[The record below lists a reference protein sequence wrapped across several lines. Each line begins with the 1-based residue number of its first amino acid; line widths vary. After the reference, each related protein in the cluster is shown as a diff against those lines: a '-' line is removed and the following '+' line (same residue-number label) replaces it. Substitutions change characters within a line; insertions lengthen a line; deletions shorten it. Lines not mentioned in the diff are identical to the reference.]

1 MTRLA
6 ALLLALL
13 AALPASVAHARDRLT
28 IGIGQFPSD
37 LHPTAGNSM
46 AAKSYVLGLTQRPL
60 TAFDASWQLVCLLCT
75 ELPTFE
81 NGKAVKE
88 PQPDGTMG
96 VALTYTLQ
104 PGARWGDG
112 VPVTTKDVLFTLEVG
127 RDPQSGLAN
136 AEMYRR
142 IPRIDAVDDKTFV
155 VHETKLTYD
164 YNALGDFHILPEHLE
179 RPVFAKDPA
188 TYRNRTVFDTDPTNP
203 GLAFGPYRIASVTP
217 GSRIDLDRNPTWWGD
232 PPAFDHITLKGIENT
247 AALEANLLSGEI
259 DMIEGSVGLSLEQAL
274 AFEKRNGDR
283 FKVAYKPGLVFEHI
297 DPNLDNPILADVRV
311 RQALMYGSDR
321 AAIDKRLF
329 GGRQPPAATFVSP
342 LDWVYA
348 ADLPPYPFDP
358 KRAAALLEEAGW
370 KPGPDGTRVDAQG
383 HPLRLELATTAGNRT
398 RELVQQVLQSQWR
411 QLGID
416 VHAQGRAAARLL
428 RRDGPAP
435 DLPRPGALRLD
446 LGPRER
452 AADHPPLRRDPDRRE
467 RLGGPERQRLPQPQ
481 GRRPPRRDRGRAR
494 QGEAPRDVARAAGHL
509 PPGPAEPAALPPLGS
524 ARLAEVAGGDRA
536 DRPAGAGDA
545 VGGAVAGNGRRVTR
559 DATIATGEGT
569 ATRS

>member
-1 MTRLA
+1 MARLA

-37 LHPTAGNSM
+37 LHPTAGDSM

-81 NGKAVKE
+81 NGKAVRE
-88 PQPDGTMG
+88 PQPDGSTG

-164 YNALGDFHILPEHLE
+164 YNALSDFHLLPEHLE

-217 GSRIDLDRNPTWWGD
+217 GSQIDLDRNPTWWGD

-283 FKVAYKPGLVFEHI
+283 FKVVYKPGLVFEHI

-383 HPLRLELATTAGNRT
+383 QPVAARAGDDG
-398 RELVQQVLQSQWR
+398 R
-411 QLGID
+411 QPDPRAGPAGAPEP
-416 VHAQGRAAARLL
+416 VAPARHRRHAQGRAAARLL

-435 DLPRPGALRLD
+435 DLPRPGAVRLD
-446 LGPRER
+446 LAPPRTCRGPSST
-452 AADHPPLRRDPDRRE
+452 PPRS
-467 RLGGPERQRLPQPQ
+467 
-481 GRRPPRRDRGRAR
+481 RRPETAGRAR
-494 QGEAPRDVARAAGHL
+494 TTAATATPRSTPSSTRSRSSSTRRSAARCGTSCRPSTSRTCRTCRSSTARKRTSGRS
-509 PPGPAEPAALPPLGS
+509 GWRGS
-524 ARLAEVAGGDRA
+524 S
-536 DRPAGAGDA
+536 RPASW
-545 VGGAVAGNGRRVTR
+545 RR
-559 DATIATGEGT
+559 
-569 ATRS
+569 

>member
-1 MTRLA
+1 LARFA

-13 AALPASVAHARDRLT
+13 AATQAPVAFARDHLT

-37 LHPTAGNSM
+37 LHPTAGDSM

-60 TAFDASWQLVCLLCT
+60 TTYDPSWQLVCLLCT

-88 PQPDGTMG
+88 PQPDGSMG

-127 RDPQSGLAN
+127 RDSQSGLAN

-274 AFEKRNGDR
+274 AIEKRNGDR

-370 KPGPDGTRVDAQG
+370 KPRPDGTRVDAQG

-416 VHAQGRAAARLL
+416 VTLKA
-428 RRDGPAP
+428 
-435 DLPRPGALRLD
+435 
-446 LGPRER
+446 E
-452 AADHPPLRRDPDRRE
+452 
-467 RLGGPERQRLPQPQ
+467 
-481 GRRPPRRDRGRAR
+481 PPRVFF
-494 QGEAPRDVARAAGHL
+494 GETVQHRTYPGLALFAWISAPENVPRTILHS
-509 PPGPAEPAALPPLGS
+509 AEIPT
-524 ARLAEVAGGDRA
+524 
-536 DRPAGAGDA
+536 
-545 VGGAVAGNGRRVTR
+545 AGNGWAGQNDSGYRNPKVDALLDAIEVELDKEKRRAMWHELQAIYLQDLPNLPLFHRSEAHVWPKWLEGIEPTGQLAPVTLWVERWRVT
-559 DATIATGEGT
+559 GGG
-569 ATRS
+569 